1 MDAYGANSR
10 IRCGCFHPFEKE
22 NEPTKVWRCTRDK
35 LTTLRLIV
43 VLRNPTHH
51 EHRIMGSFVEHA
63 NIAVTDV
70 DAAISFFST
79 AMPDFWVRHD
89 SGRGA
94 NRWVHFGTDVTYI
107 SINQIPD
114 PVEGQFEGDCPG
126 YQHIGFVVEDVDA
139 LRARMLSAGYREG
152 FHPKPHP
159 HHKRVYFI
167 DNDGMEYEFVQY
179 YSDDFTKRNDYDL

>member
-1 MDAYGANSR
+1 MLTRQFASSVRPCPTSGSVTILGVAPNGGSISARTSR
-10 IRCGCFHPFEKE
+10 TSR
-22 NEPTKVWRCTRDK
+22 
-35 LTTLRLIV
+35 
-43 VLRNPTHH
+43 
-51 EHRIMGSFVEHA
+51 
-63 NIAVTDV
+63 
-70 DAAISFFST
+70 
-79 AMPDFWVRHD
+79 
-89 SGRGA
+89 
-94 NRWVHFGTDVTYI
+94 
-107 SINQIPD
+107 SIQIPD